1 MIIGFYGR
9 RGKGK
14 TLSATRLIKAYKEEG
29 YKVFTNTPFK
39 FEHEIIT
46 KQMLI
51 DYYNTDTNFDKAIF
65 FLDEA
70 HMFLDSRRGT
80 SGLSLIITYFVLQT
94 RKRGVKL
101 IYTTQ
106 DKDQVDKR
114 LRQQTEV
121 DVYCDIH
128 DYKGKKVIQN
138 DIHEGEVFKK
148 RLFFIADD
156 YYDMYDTTKL
166 IK

>member
-1 MIIGFYGR
+1 LIIGFYGR

-14 TLSATRLIKAYKEEG
+14 TLSATRLIEAYEKQG
-29 YKVFTNTPFK
+29 YKVFTNTPFT
-39 FEHEIIT
+39 FPHEMIT

-51 DYYNTDTNFDKAIF
+51 DYYNTEVEWKKAVF

-70 HMFLDSRRGT
+70 HMFLDSRR
-80 SGLSLIITYFVLQT
+80 SGSGVSLIITYFILQT

-101 IYTTQ
+101 VYTTQ

-114 LRQQTEV
+114 LRQQTEI

-128 DYKGKKVIQN
+128 DYYGKKIIQN
-138 DIHEGEVFKK
+138 EVYEGDMMKK
-148 RLFFIADD
+148 RFFFIGDD
-156 YYDMYDTTKL
+156 YFQKYDTTKL
-166 IK
+166 IQ